1 MRKLYRELQQFLDD
15 NDPRWLEFGFNVP
28 ADDSIPGVPE
38 DLAVTPAA
46 TGHLLARWSAAP
58 RAVRYHVFK
67 QVQGVDQDFVFALTA
82 NDTTADMNTF
92 TSGAHVKVRVT
103 SVNDAGESAPTEA
116 IEQVVA

>member
-82 NDTTADMNTF
+82 NDTTADMNTL
-92 TSGAHVKVRVT
+92 TPGAHVKVRAT
-103 SVNDAGESAPTEA
+103 SVNDAGESAPTNA